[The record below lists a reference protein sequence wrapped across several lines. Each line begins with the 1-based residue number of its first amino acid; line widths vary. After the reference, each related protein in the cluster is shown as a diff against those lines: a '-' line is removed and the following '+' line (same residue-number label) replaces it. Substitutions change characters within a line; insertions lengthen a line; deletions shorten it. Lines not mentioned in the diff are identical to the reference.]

1 MYLTFAV
8 EDLKE
13 ARRKARAFLASNVIG
28 DKMSTTTLSFQSEPR
43 PEAMAD
49 VPGICEL
56 PLTRA
61 VVQYRDIHEIDL
73 LGGKIQDIGL
83 ALVLD
88 GRFASSAEA
97 LDLGSSTLKVLDLS
111 SELVVLDWVYEPTLE
126 HVKRLIKEH
135 AGSDINKYEGR
146 LGAYCFQVALNLISR
161 VGYGPLTRPTILRIG
176 FRDICRDLDFHENT
190 SVRIVIGDHS
200 ITRAYLDYDAN
211 SLVFRTPFSEP
222 DAVFEAAVLEAFPR
236 SEVLRVSETHKNG
249 SMQYQVRFDLPVT
262 LAEAREEIKTIRR
275 GLGRLLDCF
284 EPSHFSTV
292 QHHLSTFGSRETLA
306 QLPVRE
312 SHLQSVPLRKHFVG
326 FGGGAVH

>member
-1 MYLTFAV
+1 
-8 EDLKE
+8 
-13 ARRKARAFLASNVIG
+13 
-28 DKMSTTTLSFQSEPR
+28 MSTTTLSFQSESR

-97 LDLGSSTLKVLDLS
+97 LDLGSSKLKVLDLS

-126 HVKRLIKEH
+126 HVERLIKEH
-135 AGSDINKYEGR
+135 AASGINKHEDR
-146 LGAYCFQVALNLISR
+146 LEAYCFQVALNLISR

-176 FRDICRDLDFHENT
+176 FRDICRDLDLHEGT
-190 SVRIVIGDHS
+190 SVRIVIDDHG

-222 DAVFEAAVLEAFPR
+222 NANFEETVLEAFPH
-236 SEVLRVSETHKNG
+236 SEVLRVSEDNKKG
-249 SMQYQVRFDLPVT
+249 SLQYQVRFDLPVT

-275 GLGRLLDCF
+275 GLGRLLNCF
-284 EPSHFSTV
+284 EPNRFSTV

-306 QLPVRE
+306 QLPARE
-312 SHLQSVPLRKHFVG
+312 SHLQSVPLRPHFVG
-326 FGGGAVH
+326 FGGGTAVH